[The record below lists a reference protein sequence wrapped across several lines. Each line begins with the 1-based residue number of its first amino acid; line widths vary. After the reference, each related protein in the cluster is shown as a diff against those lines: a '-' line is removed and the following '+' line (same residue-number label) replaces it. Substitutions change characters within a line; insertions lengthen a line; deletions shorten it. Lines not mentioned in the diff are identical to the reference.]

1 MRTYHSNEIG
11 NVVVLGHSGSGKTSV
26 IEAMAYRA
34 GISNR
39 IGNIKD
45 GNTISDYS
53 PEEIQKQSSVGL
65 SVIPLEWNHCKINIL
80 DTPGSFDF
88 VGEVNAALR
97 AAEQEVLVLVQNRLC
112 IKHKTREK

>member
-34 GISNR
+34 GITNR
-39 IGNIKD
+39 IGRIED
-45 GNTISDYS
+45 GNTLSDYS
-53 PEEIQKQSSVGL
+53 PEEIKRQSSIGL
-65 SVIPLEWNHCKINIL
+65 SIIPLEWNECKINLL

-88 VGEVNAALR
+88 IGEVEAALKV
-97 AAEQEVLVLVQNRLC
+97 AESALIVVPATEGISV
-112 IKHKTREK
+112 